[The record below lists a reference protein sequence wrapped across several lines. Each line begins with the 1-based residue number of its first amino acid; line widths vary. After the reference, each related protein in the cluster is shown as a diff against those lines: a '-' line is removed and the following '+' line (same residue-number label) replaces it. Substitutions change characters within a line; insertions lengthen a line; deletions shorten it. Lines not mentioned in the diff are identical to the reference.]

1 MHVVLAA
8 VLQGYFQLK
17 ANPGAWELRLRAG
30 RSEEIYQ
37 ISSHDGT
44 DSPSDASDI
53 VVVMDTFKSKIIKVR
68 VGTASDILGTED
80 RCTCVCMYMYTYM
93 IVLHVF
99 S

>member
-68 VGTASDILGTED
+68 VRTAPDVWIGLS
-80 RCTCVCMYMYTYM
+80 RCSRKELIDALM
-93 IVLHVF
+93 HVA
-99 S
+99 

>member
-68 VGTASDILGTED
+68 VRPRVGKN
-80 RCTCVCMYMYTYM
+80 CVE
-93 IVLHVF
+93 IIDSLLVLY
-99 S
+99 